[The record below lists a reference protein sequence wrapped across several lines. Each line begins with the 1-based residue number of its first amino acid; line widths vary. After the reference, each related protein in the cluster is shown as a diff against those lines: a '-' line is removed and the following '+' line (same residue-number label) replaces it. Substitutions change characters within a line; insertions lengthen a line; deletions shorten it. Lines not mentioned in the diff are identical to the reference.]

1 MPTEFVWNPK
11 EYPLQPGVYLM
22 KDATGKIIYVGKAK
36 RLRTRLSSYFRQFSG
51 HTPKTRALVERI
63 ASIDI
68 LLTSNE
74 KEALLLE
81 ASLIKK
87 HKPRYNVVLR
97 DDKQY
102 VLFKLD
108 KMSEFPRLT
117 VTRKV
122 VRDGSVYFGPFTS
135 GAAAKATW
143 KLLGKVFPLRKCND
157 HAFRNRVRPCLYHHI
172 KQCYAPCVLD
182 VDRDVY
188 AGAVRRVE
196 MFLSGRTGE
205 LLERLRK
212 EMIEASEALNFER
225 AAECRDQIRAV
236 RKTVERQVV
245 VMQDAKDRDVIGLAE
260 AGDGLGLGLLYIR
273 QGRLLDEKYF
283 FWPGL
288 TIEEGPEVLESF
300 ISQFYGPDRFI
311 PSRIIVPAALDTEAL
326 GETLAERREGSV
338 RIAAAATAQEKH
350 LVEIARKV
358 ARRARED
365 KERISLLLQRVL
377 KLPEEPARIECI
389 DASHLGGE
397 GMRVGMIV
405 FEHGRRIK
413 EDSRVYTFPELEGTG
428 DDYAALASWVSRR
441 LESGPPWPDL
451 LLIDGGLGQL
461 ATVQRILEE
470 EGAEDGWELASIAK
484 GPTRR
489 AGEMEDRIF
498 RPGRKNHMPLKPGS
512 PELMFL
518 QRVRDEAHRFV
529 IGRQRRSRK
538 KRMLDSELLSMPG
551 IGQKTARILWD
562 RFGSLAAMQAAGIAE
577 IEALPGI
584 GRKRAEKIHAQLADM
599 HQPGND

>member
-1 MPTEFVWNPK
+1 
-11 EYPLQPGVYLM
+11 
-22 KDATGKIIYVGKAK
+22 
-36 RLRTRLSSYFRQFSG
+36 
-51 HTPKTRALVERI
+51 
-63 ASIDI
+63 
-68 LLTSNE
+68 
-74 KEALLLE
+74 
-81 ASLIKK
+81 
-87 HKPRYNVVLR
+87 
-97 DDKQY
+97 
-102 VLFKLD
+102 
-108 KMSEFPRLT
+108 
-117 VTRKV
+117 
-122 VRDGSVYFGPFTS
+122 
-135 GAAAKATW
+135 
-143 KLLGKVFPLRKCND
+143 
-157 HAFRNRVRPCLYHHI
+157 
-172 KQCYAPCVLD
+172 
-182 VDRDVY
+182 
-188 AGAVRRVE
+188 
-196 MFLSGRTGE
+196 